1 MVSASGRK
9 PASLQCASGC
19 LLQVQVDTKATIRPN
34 GLTSFVDEC
43 LGEVVLEVVPEVGDL
58 VAIEK
63 DEYMSR
69 LLQLFPRS
77 RRSTPCRRKVWGEMF
92 GGLLRDAREERGRS
106 VEDAAQAAGM
116 EVAEWEAVEAG
127 QVPENWEQVRRMA
140 DGLGIDRSWLT
151 PLVLFCHEAWG

>member
-1 MVSASGRK
+1 
-9 PASLQCASGC
+9 
-19 LLQVQVDTKATIRPN
+19 
-34 GLTSFVDEC
+34 
-43 LGEVVLEVVPEVGDL
+43 
-58 VAIEK
+58 
-63 DEYMSR
+63 MSR
-69 LLQLFPRS
+69 LLQSFPRS
-77 RRSTPCRRKVWGEMF
+77 RRSTPFRRKVWGEMF